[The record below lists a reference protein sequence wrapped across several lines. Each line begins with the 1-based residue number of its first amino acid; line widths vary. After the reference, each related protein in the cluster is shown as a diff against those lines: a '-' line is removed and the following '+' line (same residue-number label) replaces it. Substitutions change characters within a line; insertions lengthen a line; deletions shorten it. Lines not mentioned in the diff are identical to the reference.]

1 MKAIEFDNVRKT
13 LGGKAVLDGLS
24 FSVEKGEI
32 FAILGPSG
40 TGKSVTLK
48 HVVGLMEP
56 DSGSIHVAA
65 GRIGY
70 LFQSGALL
78 AWLTV
83 AENGDVRELRAAS
96 IEGEREGFGTF
107 SLKDARWSPTE
118 MTAREAKVTVDG
130 RVWTVSGSIPG
141 KVVGK
146 ADPGEMTDAFEAET
160 ALAADGT
167 ITFKGRCGG
176 AAFADGEFLFRGT
189 AKWSDLLATLS
200 AEAELPAA
208 RIEQP
213 LSMAFFGLAGFFTG
227 RCAASGD
234 FALMRNPR
242 FRGTWKFSGEMTAMD
257 GAVKCSGVEAA
268 IDPETMVFRFARLVH
283 PSFSATDGLF
293 ELTGAERSL
302 KTIAFTCGGGR
313 WDWRSVEEEG
323 LSFAVTG
330 IDAAALH
337 PALKGAFSTPL
348 SGTVLLNKEG
358 DSILS
363 ADLHAEAE
371 GELQLESL
379 EPFRYLPEKGVN
391 PEVFECA
398 AALGRRFLFDRLT
411 LSLRRHGET
420 GKRLLHITA
429 AGRPAEAIPF
439 VPTETG
445 FRRTR
450 AGETGFFGRCELGG
464 DYLLPAE
471 APEPQTATPR

>member
-1 MKAIEFDNVRKT
+1 M
-13 LGGKAVLDGLS
+13 
-24 FSVEKGEI
+24 
-32 FAILGPSG
+32 
-40 TGKSVTLK
+40 
-48 HVVGLMEP
+48 
-56 DSGSIHVAA
+56 
-65 GRIGY
+65 
-70 LFQSGALL
+70 
-78 AWLTV
+78 
-83 AENGDVRELRAAS
+83 RELRAAS
-96 IEGEREGFGTF
+96 VEGEREGFGAF

-118 MTAREAKVTVDG
+118 MTAREAKVTVGG

-146 ADPGEMTDAFEAET
+146 AAPGEMTDAFEAET
-160 ALAADGT
+160 GLDPDGT

-189 AKWSDLLATLS
+189 AKRGDLLATLS

-213 LSMAFFGLAGFFTG
+213 LSMAFFGLGDGLFTG

-234 FALMRNPR
+234 FALMRKPR
-242 FRGTWKFSGEMTAMD
+242 FRGTWKFSGEMTTAD
-257 GAVKCSGVEAA
+257 GTAKYSGVEAE
-268 IDPETMVFRFARLVH
+268 IDPETTVLRVARLVH
-283 PSFSATDGLF
+283 PSFSITDGVI
-293 ELTGAERSL
+293 EWTGRGRAV
-302 KTIAFTCGGGR
+302 AFTRGGGR
-313 WDWRSVEEEG
+313 WVGEDSER
-323 LSFAVTG
+323 FTVTG

-348 SGTVLLNKEG
+348 SGTVELNDGEG
-358 DSILS
+358 GNAILS
-363 ADLHAEAE
+363 ADLRAEAE
-371 GELQLESL
+371 GELRLESL

-411 LSLRRHGET
+411 LSLRRHGEP
-420 GKRLLHITA
+420 GKLLLHITA

-450 AGETGFFGRCELGG
+450 SGETGFFGRCELGG
-464 DYLLPAE
+464 DYLLPAIE
-471 APEPQTATPR
+471 APEP